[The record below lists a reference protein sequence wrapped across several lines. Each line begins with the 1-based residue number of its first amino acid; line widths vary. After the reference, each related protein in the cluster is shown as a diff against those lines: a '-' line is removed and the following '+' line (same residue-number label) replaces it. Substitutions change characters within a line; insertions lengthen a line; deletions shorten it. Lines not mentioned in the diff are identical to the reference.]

1 VTQVVLIDDHPLAIN
16 GIGAWLNATGRFSVA
31 GTAGSIAAA
40 RALLEG
46 LESLP
51 PLLILDIALGTENGL
66 EIIPVLK
73 ALCEK
78 RKVPLPG
85 IVVCSMYDDIFVI
98 QSAFDA
104 GADAFISK
112 SADIKEIIIAIDT
125 VLAGETYLNDKY
137 KTLIQEGAAS
147 GLTVRER
154 EIAALVKQS
163 LSNDQIAKKMDISVR
178 TVQNHLA
185 HIYVKTNTH
194 SRSELAKL

>member
-1 VTQVVLIDDHPLAIN
+1 MIQVVLIDDHPLAIN
-16 GIGAWLNATGRFSVA
+16 GIGAWLNATGRFSIA
-31 GTAGSIAAA
+31 GTAGNAAET
-40 RALLEG
+40 RALLES
-46 LESLP
+46 LESPP
-51 PLLILDIALGTENGL
+51 PLLILDIALGKENGL

-73 ALCEK
+73 EICEK
-78 RKVPLPG
+78 RKAPPPG

-112 SADIKEIIIAIDT
+112 SADIKEIITAIDT
-125 VLAGETYLNDKY
+125 VLAGEKYLNDKY

-147 GLTVRER
+147 GLTARER
-154 EIAALVKQS
+154 EITALVKQS

-194 SRSELAKL
+194 SRFELAKL